1 MATMIDALYVGLGLD
16 PSAFIKGQKQ
26 TMASLAKTRESAV
39 KEGKEIERSLDSAGE
54 AVERLARNTLK
65 LLAIFTGGRAIGQF
79 ATDIGRADAAMGRM
93 GDRLGVAPGR
103 IAAFDNA
110 VKRIGGS
117 AGEGAASFQRL
128 SDTINELR
136 TSGNSSALPVFAK
149 LQATSGQQIR
159 LNGKLED
166 SFGDLAEAAKGTA
179 EKVGASQASYLL
191 RQAGYSEATVNLLLK
206 GRAAVEKAL
215 TRSQRQGLVSKADA
229 DAAQHLGEQYEDL
242 SDRITDFARKISTAL
257 TPVITDL
264 MRKFGDWLD
273 QNKEW
278 LRTEIVAKV
287 EEFAQALRSI
297 DWDGIGK
304 GVLAFA
310 RGADDAAKAIGGWK
324 IAAEAFFSLWAASK
338 VVGLFAPLFAQLA
351 LVRLTLLRMGP
362 IGWGLLGL
370 GAVAGALASA
380 DPSKNIVSGGVPSGS
395 QNPGDELPGVDSS
408 ENRPGRGGIFARA
421 RHAVVSRLLRARGGA
436 KLPGNVGIG
445 GWWTPE
451 RQQHAI
457 DALTKGGVS
466 ELGARALVARW
477 SAVEA
482 PGGPTSVNP
491 RSGAYGIGQWLTAD
505 RRVPIQGNPDFDA
518 QLGHAL
524 KELHGPEGRALAALN
539 AAKTPMEAA
548 RGASIYER
556 AEGWNA
562 AAGTDNFTGKT
573 AAAMAKLVGGGGAP
587 SQAAASPT
595 SNPDGSPLPTDGTG
609 VNNDLMRVVKR
620 AQEIS
625 AVRFHIHEGL
635 RTMEGQAEMYRR
647 GWSKTMNSKHLT
659 GRAVDLRADGDPAVG
674 ALDPAT
680 YGRINDAVK
689 KASHELGVPIQ
700 WGGDSF
706 GSFKDVPH
714 FQLPDGYKSDA
725 GAFGAAPTK
734 ASALQSQRAGA
745 MAAMAQVQAAQAARV
760 ANTTN
765 DNRSSTTSSAE
776 THFHGDFNIQTAAT
790 DGPGLMSDLKR
801 SLRGRAFAQAA
812 NSGQA

>member
-54 AVERLARNTLK
+54 AVERLARNALK

-79 ATDIGRADAAMGRM
+79 VTDIGHADAAMGRM
-93 GDRLGVAPGR
+93 ADRLGVAPGR

-136 TSGNSSALPVFAK
+136 TSGNSSALPAFAK
-149 LQATSGQQIR
+149 LQGISRQQIR
-159 LNGKLED
+159 LNGTLEE

-191 RQAGYSEATVNLLLK
+191 RQAGYSEATINLLLK

-257 TPVITDL
+257 TPVLTDL
-264 MRKFGDWLD
+264 MRRFGDWLD

-297 DWDGIGK
+297 DWEGIGK

-310 RGADDAAKAIGGWK
+310 RGADDAAKSIGGWK
-324 IAAEAFFSLWAASK
+324 IAAEAFFGLWAASK
-338 VVGLFAPLFAQLA
+338 IATLFTPLFAQLA

-380 DPSKNIVSGGVPSGS
+380 DPSKNIVSGGVPGGS
-395 QNPGDELPGVDSS
+395 MNPGDELPGVNSS
-408 ENRPGRGGIFARA
+408 ENRPARGGIFARA
-421 RHAVVSRLLRARGGA
+421 RHAVVSRLQRGRGGT

-445 GWWTPE
+445 GWWTAE

-457 DALTKGGVS
+457 DTLVKGGVS

-518 QLGHAL
+518 QLQHAL

-562 AAGTDNFTGKT
+562 AAGTDNFTGRT
-573 AAAMAKLVGGGGAP
+573 AAAMDKLVGGGA
-587 SQAAASPT
+587 SARTAASAT
-595 SNPDGSPLPTDGTG
+595 GNPDGSPLPTDGTG

-635 RTMEGQAEMYRR
+635 RTLERQKEMVAR
-647 GWSKTMNSKHLT
+647 GWSKTFSSKHLT

-674 ALDPAT
+674 DLDSAK
-680 YGRINDAVK
+680 YAKINDAMK
-689 KASHELGVPIQ
+689 KAASELGVPVQ

-706 GSFKDVPH
+706 GKFKDVPH
-714 FQLPDGYKSDA
+714 FQLPDGYKSNA
-725 GAFGAAPTK
+725 GAYGADPAKT
-734 ASALQSQRAGA
+734 SALQARQAGA
-745 MAAMAQVQAAQAARV
+745 MAAVAQAQAAQSAMV

-765 DNRSSTTSSAE
+765 DNRSSRTSSAE

-801 SLRGRAFAQAA
+801 SLRGRAGAMVS
-812 NSGQA
+812 NTGQA